1 MVAKALALSLLI
13 ALAGCQTTR
22 GSFCEIS
29 QPTRLSRAAIAAL
42 SDAEVKKILADNETG
57 RRLCHWKP

>member
-1 MVAKALALSLLI
+1 MAKVLVVSLLI

-29 QPTRLSRAAIAAL
+29 QPTRLSQAAIAAL
-42 SDAEVKKILADNETG
+42 SDAEVKKILAANRTG
-57 RRLCHWKP
+57 QRLCGWRP